1 MITLKDMTQQEKVL
15 EKFNRD
21 NEVDNFWAIENKIL
35 RLGSIMCDLK
45 KKGTNFTTMFGKER
59 GFERNL
65 WKNFYYIKVQPKKVF
80 NAFSLEMIEKK
91 KQDARLQKLI

>member
-45 KKGTNFTTMFGKER
+45 KKGTEFTTMFGKER
-59 GFERNL
+59 GYERAL
-65 WKNFYYIKVQPKKVF
+65 WKNFYYIKK
-80 NAFSLEMIEKK
+80 EK
-91 KQDARLQKLI
+91 QIANI